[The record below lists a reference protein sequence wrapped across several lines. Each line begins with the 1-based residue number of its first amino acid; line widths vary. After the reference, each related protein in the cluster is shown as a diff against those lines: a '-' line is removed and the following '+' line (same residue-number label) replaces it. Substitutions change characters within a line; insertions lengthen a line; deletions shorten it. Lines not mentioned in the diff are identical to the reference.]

1 LFFFSFLQTI
11 SYSIKN
17 VYSQYL
23 LTIAEIQES
32 IRFIYLG
39 KALRFVQNREQEK
52 SLGHSTP
59 RAGKVSR
66 SLSTESRKSL
76 SVCPKPRARKV
87 SWSFNTKSRKSLS
100 VTQHREQEKPLG
112 LSKTE
117 SKENLKVGPI
127 KAINAGLQ
135 VFGRTRAPR
144 KESAHVLSL
153 DNPKW
158 L

>member
-1 LFFFSFLQTI
+1 LSKTE
-11 SYSIKN
+11 SKKS
-17 VYSQYL
+17 L
-23 LTIAEIQES
+23 LVIQH
-32 IRFIYLG
+32 
-39 KALRFVQNREQEK
+39 QEQEK
-52 SLGHSTP
+52 SLGHSAP

-76 SVCPKPRARKV
+76 SVI
-87 SWSFNTKSRKSLS
+87 
-100 VTQHREQEKPLG
+100 QHQEQEKSLG

-117 SKENLKVGPI
+117 SKENLKVSPI

-135 VFGRTRAPR
+135 VFGRTRASR

>member
-1 LFFFSFLQTI
+1 MQCFVDPFCRKDTGRQPLQQ
-11 SYSIKN
+11 IK
-17 VYSQYL
+17 Q
-23 LTIAEIQES
+23 
-32 IRFIYLG
+32 G
-39 KALRFVQNREQEK
+39 K
-52 SLGHSTP
+52 SLGQSTP

-66 SLSTESRKSL
+66 SVNIESRKSL
-76 SVCPKPRARKV
+76 SVIQHREQEKSLGHSAPRAGKV

-100 VTQHREQEKPLG
+100 VTQHREQEKSLG

>member
-32 IRFIYLG
+32 IRFIYL
-39 KALRFVQNREQEK
+39 
-52 SLGHSTP
+52 
-59 RAGKVSR
+59 GKVSR

-117 SKENLKVGPI
+117 SKKSLLVIQHQEQEKSLGLSKTESKENLKVSPI

-135 VFGRTRAPR
+135 VFGRTRASR